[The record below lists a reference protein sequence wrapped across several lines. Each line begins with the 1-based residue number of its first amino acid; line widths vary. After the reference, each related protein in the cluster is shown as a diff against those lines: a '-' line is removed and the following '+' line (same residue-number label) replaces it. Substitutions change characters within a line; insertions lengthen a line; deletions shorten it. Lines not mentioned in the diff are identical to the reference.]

1 MNSNISFDE
10 LFAVRVAL
18 QDTFEAESDIIRELK
33 YDLLESG
40 MPSQN
45 IPNFLKE
52 FYEHFGIT
60 ITIEQ
65 INEILNAESPQQN
78 NLINVLQNLLNT
90 HYNPSQ
96 TNNDSSNNDTTG
108 INEDGD
114 SNGGESNN
122 EETNEESNNEE
133 NETESNTN
141 NDAIYSNMPPLMPIN
156 QVQQYTFTMAYNQGG
171 QIQIITNNNVPY
183 QMPPMTL
190 QPLLSSLFNNIQIP
204 IIPHMQDVVTTLD
217 ESDADKLKK
226 YKLDSKKEEKCSICM
241 TDMDKDNDVCDL
253 PCSHTFHDDCIQPW
267 LTQYNYKCPICRK
280 EVGKPK
286 HNI

>member
-1 MNSNISFDE
+1 MNSNIGFDE
-10 LFAVRVAL
+10 LFAVRVSL

-45 IPNFLKE
+45 IPNYLKE

-65 INEILNAESPQQN
+65 INEILNTEPLPQN

-90 HYNPSQ
+90 HYNHQP
-96 TNNDSSNNDTTG
+96 TINDTSNNDATG
-108 INEDGD
+108 INEDEEE
-114 SNGGESNN
+114 SEHEEENGE
-122 EETNEESNNEE
+122 EEEPETN
-133 NETESNTN
+133 TN
-141 NDAIYSNMPPLMPIN
+141 DNIYNNMPPLIPVN
-156 QVQQYTFTMAYNQGG
+156 QLQQYTFTMAYNPAG
-171 QIQIITNNNVPY
+171 QIQIMTNNNVPY

-190 QPLLSSLFNNIQIP
+190 QPLLSSLFTNLQIP
-204 IIPHMQDVVTTLD
+204 PIPHMEDVVTTLD

-226 YKLDSKKEEKCSICM
+226 YKLDSKKEEKCSVCM
-241 TDMDKDNDVCDL
+241 TDMDKDQQVCDL

>member
-1 MNSNISFDE
+1 MNSNIGFDE
-10 LFAVRVAL
+10 LFAVRVSL

-45 IPNFLKE
+45 IPNYLKE
-52 FYEHFGIT
+52 FYEHFGIN

-65 INEILNAESPQQN
+65 INEILNTEPLTQN

-90 HYNPSQ
+90 HYNPLPI
-96 TNNDSSNNDTTG
+96 NNDSSNNDATG
-108 INEDGD
+108 V
-114 SNGGESNN
+114 N
-122 EETNEESNNEE
+122 EEEESVHEEETSEE
-133 NETESNTN
+133 NEGDEPETNTN
-141 NDAIYSNMPPLMPIN
+141 DNIYNDMPPLIPVN
-156 QVQQYTFTMAYNQGG
+156 QLQQYTFTMAYNPAG
-171 QIQIITNNNVPY
+171 QFQIITNNNVPY

-190 QPLLSSLFNNIQIP
+190 QPLLSSLFTNLQIP
-204 IIPHMQDVVTTLD
+204 PIPHMEDVITTLD

-241 TDMDKDNDVCDL
+241 TDMDKDQEVCDL